1 MTRVVDGT
9 HLELLLQMTQE
20 DKTAVFKQL
29 LLPDQNTKTKA
40 REVNEACLIDIM
52 SKTLNVIE
60 KLKRIVA

>member
-29 LLPDQNTKTKA
+29 LLPDQNTKAKA